1 MGEKNAPD
9 SYELED
15 IGTYES
21 CNRMVKHEPLAF
33 YRHGEWVEYEA
44 MVEELHGLALW
55 IEALE
60 SSHAELLE
68 ALSAMVRERT
78 ADVPLLKWSQ
88 ILGFKKLIKRAT
100 EEKQ

>member
-44 MVEELHGLALW
+44 MVDELHGAALW

-68 ALSAMVRERT
+68 ALGEI
-78 ADVPLLKWSQ
+78 VPLHPESNQYKRYRE
-88 ILGFKKLIKRAT
+88 ILNRAT